1 MLILTRYTG
10 QSIVIA
16 DNIVV
21 RVLRNNGSEV
31 TLGIDAPRD
40 VKINREEIQKRMEA
54 ARLGLPSADKDDDM
68 VA

>member
-31 TLGIDAPRD
+31 TLGIEAPRD
-40 VKINREEIQKRMEA
+40 VKINREEIQRRIEA
-54 ARLGLPSADKDDDM
+54 AKLGLPETEKDDDM

>member
-21 RVLRNNGSEV
+21 RVLRNNGSEI
-31 TLGIDAPRD
+31 TLGIEAPRD
-40 VKINREEIQKRMEA
+40 VKVNREEIQKRIEA
-54 ARLGLPSADKDDDM
+54 GKSGRSEIEKDDDM